1 MTPLEKILI
10 EKIAAHGPLNI
21 EAFMSLALGHP
32 ERGYYITRDPL
43 GRGGD
48 FTTAPEISQMFGE
61 LIGLWCADLWM
72 QIGRPAKFILA
83 EAGPGRGTLMA
94 DLMRAGRSVPGFIE
108 AAEIHLIE
116 TSPALREK
124 QAKALEGFKLR
135 FHDTLDGLKTPQ
147 GPVILIANELLDAL
161 PVRQFAW
168 IGTAWK
174 ERAVGFTEGAGFRY
188 VWIEP
193 PPDAT
198 NALPQNPQEG
208 EIYETG
214 AVRDAFV
221 KDAAALTKQGG
232 AALFIDY
239 GHTKSA
245 PGDTLQAVRDH
256 RFHNALEMIG
266 EADLTAHVD
275 FETAAR
281 AARDGGAH
289 VFGPVTQGRFLLALG
304 LSERTQA
311 LINAVSARLR
321 DGPEA
326 QNAVQDIKS
335 AALRL
340 SGPAGMGQLFKV
352 LCVSHDKTLRPS
364 GF

>member
-1 MTPLEKILI
+1 MTPLEKILAETIAQRGPVTI
-10 EKIAAHGPLNI
+10 ET
-21 EAFMSLALGHP
+21 FMTLTLGHP
-32 ERGYYITRDPL
+32 EHGYYITRDPL

-72 QIGRPAKFILA
+72 QMGRPGKFILT

-94 DLMRAGRSVPGFIE
+94 DLLRAGRSVPGFIE

-124 QAKALEGFKLR
+124 QAHALEGFNPH

-147 GPVILIANELLDAL
+147 APVILIANEFLDAL

-168 IGTAWK
+168 IGAAWK
-174 ERAVGFTEGAGFRY
+174 ERAVGFTEGTGFQY
-188 VWIEP
+188 VWIPAPEE
-193 PPDAT
+193 
-198 NALPQNPQEG
+198 NLENLPREPQEG
-208 EIYETG
+208 EIYEIG
-214 AVRDAFV
+214 SARDAFV
-221 KDAAALTKQGG
+221 KDAVDLTKHGG
-232 AALFIDY
+232 TALFIDY
-239 GHTKSA
+239 GYTKSA

-266 EADLTAHVD
+266 EADLTAHVN
-275 FETAAR
+275 FETAACV
-281 AARDGGAH
+281 AREEGAN
-289 VFGPVTQGRFLLALG
+289 VFGPVTQGRFLLSLG

>member
-1 MTPLEKILI
+1 MTPLEKILAERIAQRGPVTI
-10 EKIAAHGPLNI
+10 ET
-21 EAFMSLALGHP
+21 FMTLALGHP
-32 ERGYYITRDPL
+32 EHGYYITREPF

-61 LIGLWCADLWM
+61 LIGLWCADIWM
-72 QIGRPAKFILA
+72 QMGRPGKFILA

-94 DLMRAGRSVPGFIE
+94 DLLRAGRSVPDFVE

-116 TSPALREK
+116 TSPALRQK
-124 QAKALEGFKLR
+124 QAQALEGFNPA
-135 FHDTLDGLKTPQ
+135 FHDTLGDLKNTNV
-147 GPVILIANELLDAL
+147 PVILIANEFLDAL
-161 PVRQFAW
+161 PVRQFAR
-168 IGTAWK
+168 IENAWT
-174 ERAVGFTEGAGFRY
+174 ERAVGFGKDEGFKY
-188 VWIEP
+188 VWI
-193 PPDAT
+193 DAPEECLE
-198 NALPQNPQEG
+198 NLPRDPQEG
-208 EIYETG
+208 EIYEIG
-214 AVRDAFV
+214 LARDAFV
-221 KDAAALTKQGG
+221 KEAASLTKHGG

-239 GHTKSA
+239 GYTKSA
-245 PGDTLQAVRDH
+245 PGDTLQAVRNH
-256 RFHNALEMIG
+256 KFHDPLKDIG
-266 EADLTAHVD
+266 QADLTAHVD
-275 FETAAR
+275 FESAAR
-281 AARDGGAH
+281 AAREEGASI
-289 VFGPVTQGRFLLALG
+289 FGPVTQGRFLLSLG
-304 LSERTQA
+304 LSERTQM